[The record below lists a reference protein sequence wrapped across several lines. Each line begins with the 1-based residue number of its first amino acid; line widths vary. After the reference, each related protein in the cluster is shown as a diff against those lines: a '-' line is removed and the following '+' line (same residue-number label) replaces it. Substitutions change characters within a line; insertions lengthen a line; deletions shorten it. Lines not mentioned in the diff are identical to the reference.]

1 MIAQSHHNTAINLSS
16 HRITQPYSTTATS
29 LGAITNGDG
38 IIKKMLKRFQNSKS
52 KLRAGSALLY
62 ENIADGVN
70 YIEFFTEFQLKDTFN
85 SWFLVTELH
94 VWLLCTRVMHEGADN
109 KEDGRFLRNC
119 LVESMWSDVQS
130 RSKKLGNDNPSF
142 KRKQIEI
149 LSEQF
154 QATLISYDEGLWYD
168 DKALAGAIWRRFFE
182 GDCSDFTKLEKLVKY
197 VRRTAKML
205 DEMNR
210 NQLLNDPKV
219 NWLKLNE

>member
-1 MIAQSHHNTAINLSS
+1 
-16 HRITQPYSTTATS
+16 
-29 LGAITNGDG
+29 
-38 IIKKMLKRFQNSKS
+38 MLKRFQNSKS
-52 KLRAGSALLY
+52 KLRAGSTLLY

-70 YIEFFTEFQLKDTFN
+70 YLEFFTEFRLKDTFN

-94 VWLLCTRVMHEGADN
+94 VWLLCTRVMQEGAAD
-109 KEDGRFLRNC
+109 KEDGRFMRNC
-119 LVESMWSDVQS
+119 LVESMWADVQS

-142 KRKQIEI
+142 KRKQIEV

-182 GDCSDFTKLEKLVKY
+182 GECSDFTKLEKLLKY

-219 NWLKLNE
+219 NWLKLND